1 MAATSQKPH
10 PNFNWAS
17 IVRLYDAGL
26 RLYPRCF
33 RQRFEREMQDI
44 FREALKDHGE
54 QGSSVVIRFLLRE
67 LFEAPGSLLNQH
79 LDART
84 GWLQPYPLS
93 IGVFSIVF
101 VLLGL
106 IENISMFQQRFGW
119 FGYLLA
125 LLLIGCICGLAT
137 GLYHPGRKKLFLLG
151 GAMGFLFA
159 NTLVK
164 SIFFQFFPEAM
175 AVPGVGWRFLI
186 PFLYP
191 ILMGSMF
198 GLFIGIASGTWRGLL
213 QWVSWSSIGFCAGF
227 IINRLSAALMQSFLL
242 HSPTQNVTNL
252 LGVIFFLLIPYL
264 LQGILLGTVFGGV
277 SQKQRTIAS

>member
-1 MAATSQKPH
+1 MSAQPQEPFTGLGST
-10 PNFNWAS
+10 F
-17 IVRLYDAGL
+17 IGRLYDTSL
-26 RLYPRCF
+26 RLYPRSF
-33 RQRFEREMQDI
+33 RQQFEREMQDI

-54 QGSSVVIRFLLRE
+54 QGSSMVMRFLLRE
-67 LFEAPGSLLNQH
+67 LFEAPGSILNQH
-79 LDART
+79 LETRT

-106 IENISMFQQRFGW
+106 IENIPVFQQWFGW

-125 LLLIGCICGLAT
+125 LLLIGCVCGLVT
-137 GLYHPGRKKLFLLG
+137 GLYHPGRKRLFLLG

-164 SIFFQFFPEAM
+164 SFFFHLFPEAM

-191 ILMGSMF
+191 ILMGSVF
-198 GLFIGIASGTWRGLL
+198 GLFIGIASGTWRGLF
-213 QWVSWSSIGFCAGF
+213 QWVSWSSFGFFAGF
-227 IINRLSAALMQSFLL
+227 FINRLSAALMQNFLL
-242 HSPTQNVTNL
+242 PSPTQNVTSL
-252 LGVIFFLLIPYL
+252 VGVIFFLLVPFF

-277 SQKQRTIAS
+277 SQKQRRIAS